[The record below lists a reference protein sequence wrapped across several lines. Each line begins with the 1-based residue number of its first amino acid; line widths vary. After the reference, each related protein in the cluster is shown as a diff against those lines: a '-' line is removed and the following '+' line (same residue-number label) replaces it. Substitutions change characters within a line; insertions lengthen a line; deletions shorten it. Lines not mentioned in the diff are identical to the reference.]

1 MSQLFPRCQVIPQA
15 NHQVSIRINGSERT
29 RWHYGKQYPRPF
41 FYPFIGPSGETLTRM
56 GHPGASNHDHHRSIW
71 FAHAK
76 LLGIDFWSDNTDAR
90 IQQKEW
96 LVFEE
101 GDERAILATRLGWYD
116 GHEPKE
122 LLDQIVIAIF
132 RPAADGETLLELQSI
147 FHPTADSIE
156 FQQTNFGFLAVRVA
170 RSISEHFGAG
180 KLTNSEGLVGEK
192 DSAGKPNI
200 FGKRARWMDYSGPV
214 SPESPTKSDNST
226 PTNNTAEGITYF
238 DHPRNPG
245 YPNRWHVREDGWM
258 GASPCMTGPLT
269 TTRSAPL
276 RVRFLLHAH
285 AGEIESSKANAIA
298 KQFAGWPEFD
308 VIKSGKPHQQYEIRE
323 LDP

>member
-1 MSQLFPRCQVIPQA
+1 MSKLFPRCQVVPEPD
-15 NHQVSIRINGSERT
+15 HQVSIQIDGSERT
-29 RWHYGKQYPRPF
+29 RWHYGNQYPRPF
-41 FYPFIGPSGETLTRM
+41 FFPFNGPSGQTLTRM
-56 GHPGASNHDHHRSIW
+56 GHPGASNHDHHRSVW
-71 FAHAK
+71 FAHHK

-122 LLDQIVIAIF
+122 LLDHIVIAIF
-132 RPAADGETLLELQSI
+132 RPAANGETLLELQSI

-180 KLTNSEGLVGEK
+180 KLTSSEGLVGEK
-192 DSAGKPNI
+192 GSAGKPNI
-200 FGKRARWMDYSGPV
+200 FGKQARWMDYSGPV
-214 SPESPTKSDNST
+214 SPASSDNDKGPRSGDIV
-226 PTNNTAEGITYF
+226 EGITYF
-238 DHPRNPG
+238 DHPSNPG

-258 GASPCMTGPLT
+258 GASPCMDGPLQ
-269 TTRSAPL
+269 TTRSTPL
-276 RVRFLLHAH
+276 RLRFLLHAH
-285 AGEIESSKANAIA
+285 AGEIEASKANTIA
-298 KQFAGWPEFD
+298 ERFAAWPEFD
-308 VIKSGKPHQQYEIRE
+308 VTKSGMPHQQYEIRE
-323 LDP
+323 LDR